1 MKIASGRLIM
11 STKSFEKLEL
21 STQILITEALKRG
34 VEVDVLDRKDNFIRL
49 KKGNKVEY
57 VKQATKTS
65 ADTYITPLIM
75 ENKEMTKLILKE
87 HGINVPKSTT
97 VTHVEEALKKYS
109 DFRGNDIVIK
119 PKSTNFG
126 EGVLILK
133 DLKSQEDYKSAV
145 EQALKYDS
153 SVMIEEFIPGKE
165 YRFLVIVGE
174 VVGIMHRVPANVV
187 GDGLHSIRELV
198 AEKNKSPLR
207 GNGHVTPLEKIS
219 TGTVEENHLASQGKD
234 ADSVPEKGEVV
245 YLRQNSNIS
254 TGGDSIDFTDDVLDD
269 YKVIAVDSARAVNA
283 KICGVDMIIQD
294 VKAKPDENNH
304 SIIELNFNPV
314 LYPHDFPC
322 QGQNRHVEKKVLDL
336 LGF

>member
-1 MKIASGRLIM
+1 M
-11 STKSFEKLEL
+11 STKNFEGLEL

-34 VEVDVLDRKDNFIRL
+34 VEVDVLDWEDNFIRL

-75 ENKEMTKLILKE
+75 ENKEVTKLILKE

-97 VTHVEEALKKYS
+97 VDNVEEALKRYPK
-109 DFRGNDIVIK
+109 FHGRDIVVK

-126 EGVLILK
+126 EGVLILRG
-133 DLKSQEDYKSAV
+133 LKSHENYKSAV
-145 EQALKYDS
+145 EQALKYDN
-153 SVMIEEFIPGKE
+153 SVMIEEFILGKE
-165 YRFLVIVGE
+165 YRFLVIAGE
-174 VVGIMHRVPANVV
+174 VLGVMHRVPANVV
-187 GDGLHSIRELV
+187 GDGLQSIRELV

-219 TGTVEENHLASQGKD
+219 MGIVEENHLASQGKD
-234 ADSVPEKGEVV
+234 ANFVPEKGEVV

-254 TGGDSIDFTDDVLDD
+254 TGGDSIDFTDDVLDE
-269 YKVIAVDSARAVNA
+269 YKTIAVDSARAVNA

-314 LYPHDFPC
+314 LYPHNFPC

>member
-1 MKIASGRLIM
+1 M
-11 STKSFEKLEL
+11 STKNFEGLEL

-34 VEVDVLDRKDNFIRL
+34 VEVDVLDWDDNFIRL

-75 ENKEMTKLILKE
+75 ENKEVTKLILKK

-97 VTHVEEALKKYS
+97 VDNMEEALKKYPNVKG
-109 DFRGNDIVIK
+109 RDIVIK

-126 EGVLILK
+126 EGVLILRG
-133 DLKSQEDYKSAV
+133 LKSHENYKSAV
-145 EQALKYDS
+145 EQALKYDN

-165 YRFLVIVGE
+165 YRFLVIAGE
-174 VVGIMHRVPANVV
+174 VLGVMHRVPANVV

-219 TGTVEENHLASQGKD
+219 MGIVEENHLASQGKD
-234 ADSVPEKGEVV
+234 ANFVPEKGEVV

-254 TGGDSIDFTDDVLDD
+254 TGGDSIDFTDDVLDE
-269 YKVIAVDSARAVNA
+269 YKTIAVDSARAVNA

-314 LYPHDFPC
+314 LYPHNFPC

>member
-1 MKIASGRLIM
+1 MLI
-11 STKSFEKLEL
+11 KSFEGLEL
-21 STQILITEALKRG
+21 STQILITEALTRG
-34 VEVDVLDRKDNFIRL
+34 VEVEVLDRDDNFIRL

-65 ADTYITPLIM
+65 ADTYITPSIM
-75 ENKEMTKLILKE
+75 GNKEVTKLILKE
-87 HGINVPKSTT
+87 HGINVPESIT
-97 VTHVEEALKKYS
+97 VKDLDEALKKYS
-109 DFRGNDIVIK
+109 DFLGNDIVIK

-145 EQALKYDS
+145 AQALKYDS

-165 YRFLVIVGE
+165 YRFLVIAGE
-174 VVGIMHRVPANVV
+174 VVGVMHRVPANVM

-198 AEKNKSPLR
+198 AEKNKSPQR
-207 GNGHVTPLEKIS
+207 GKGHVTPLEKIS
-219 TGTVEENHLASQGKD
+219 IETVEENHLASQRKD

-254 TGGDSIDFTDDVLDD
+254 TGGDSIDFTDEMLND
-269 YKVIAVDSARAVNA
+269 YKIIAVDSARAVGA

-294 VKAKPDENNH
+294 VKEKPDENNH

-314 LYPHDFPC
+314 LYPHNFPC
-322 QGQNRHVEKKVLDL
+322 QGQNRHVERKVLDL

>member
-1 MKIASGRLIM
+1 ML
-11 STKSFEKLEL
+11 TKSFEGLEL

-34 VEVDVLDRKDNFIRL
+34 VEVDVLDWDDNFIRL

-75 ENKEMTKLILKE
+75 KNKELTKLILKE
-87 HGINVPKSTT
+87 HGINVPESTT
-97 VTHVEEALKKYS
+97 VTHVEEALKKYPNVQGM
-109 DFRGNDIVIK
+109 DVVIK

-133 DLKSQEDYKSAV
+133 DLKSQETYRSAV
-145 EQALKYDS
+145 EEALKYDS
-153 SVMIEEFIPGKE
+153 SVMIEDFIPGKE
-165 YRFLVIVGE
+165 YRFLVIAGE
-174 VVGIMHRVPANVV
+174 VVGVMHRVPANVV
-187 GDGLHSIRELV
+187 GDGIHSIRELV

-207 GNGHVTPLEKIS
+207 GKGHVTPLEKIS
-219 TGTVEENHLASQGKD
+219 IGTVEENHLASQGKD

-254 TGGDSIDFTDDVLDD
+254 TGGDSIDFTDDLLDE
-269 YKVIAVDSARAVNA
+269 YKIIAVDSARAVDA

-314 LYPHDFPC
+314 IYPHDFPC
-322 QGQNRHVEKKVLDL
+322 QGHNRRVEKKVLDL